1 MNTREPKL
9 WAGALASTGVV
20 FGDIGTSPLYT
31 IRECFGLHHLPVTPD
46 NVLGIL
52 SLIFWSLTIIVSLK
66 YMLLLSRADNQGE
79 GGVFALSSLLA
90 VINERLRPGLFGLV
104 GLVALAGAALLYGDG
119 MITPAISVLAAV
131 EGLKLASPVFAPFIV
146 PVSIGILL
154 GLFFIQHHGTARIGI
169 IFGPIMVGWFVML
182 AVLGWVQVVQE
193 PGVFRALNPWHAV
206 HFLFTH
212 GMVSLTVLGAVLLCV
227 TGGEALY
234 ADIGHFGR
242 RPLQTAW
249 FSLVYPA
256 LMMNYL
262 GQGALILRDPSAV
275 EHPFYRM
282 VPGFALV
289 PMVILA
295 TLATVIASQA
305 MITGV
310 FSLTQQAVQLGVLPR
325 LRILHTSE
333 RIRGQIYMPTV
344 NVMLMLACITLV
356 AVFGSSSN
364 LAAAYGLS
372 VTFGMMITTF
382 LFGLVMWKLWKWH
395 PAVVAGLSV
404 LFLCFEIPFVVS
416 CLLKMKDGAWIPLL
430 TTTLLLSLM
439 LTWKKGREL
448 LGKRIQENL
457 LPIDLLLKEIAAGRI
472 LRAPGTGVFMS
483 SISQQVPP
491 VLVHHLKHNKALHD
505 RIILLT
511 VQFASEPRVFSAER
525 ATREELAPGF
535 HRVVLRYGF
544 AEEPQVM
551 EDLCAALELPEGQR
565 MGMSFYQSRELLRI
579 TKKPGMAVWRKKL
592 FNLVARTTRPSA
604 GYFDLPPGQVI
615 ELGVQIEL

>member
-1 MNTREPKL
+1 VSTRDTKL

-31 IRECFGLHHLPVTPD
+31 IRECFGLHHVPVTTA
-46 NVLGIL
+46 NVLGVL
-52 SLIFWSLTIIVSLK
+52 SLIFWSLTVIVAVK

-90 VINERLRPGLFGLV
+90 GIRERLWPGMFTLV
-104 GLVALAGAALLYGDG
+104 GLIAMAGAALLYGDG

-131 EGLKLASPVFAPFIV
+131 EGLELASPVFGPFIV
-146 PVSIGILL
+146 PLAVAILV

-169 IFGPIMVGWFVML
+169 IFGPIMVGWFVTL
-182 AVLGWVQVVQE
+182 AILGWIQVVQE
-193 PGVFRALNPWHAV
+193 PGVFLALNPWHAV
-206 HFLFTH
+206 QFLLTH

-242 RPLQTAW
+242 RPLQIAW

-256 LMMNYL
+256 LLMNYL
-262 GQGALILRDPSAV
+262 GQGALILRDPTAV

-282 VPGFALV
+282 VPAFALV

-295 TLATVIASQA
+295 TTATVIASQA

-325 LRILHTSE
+325 LRVLHTSE

-344 NVMLMLACITLV
+344 NVLLMLACIALV
-356 AVFGSSSN
+356 IGFGSSSH

-372 VTFGMMITTF
+372 VTFGMVITT
-382 LFGLVMWKLWKWH
+382 LLLSLIMLNLWKWR
-395 PAVVAGLSV
+395 PVWVVLLTS
-404 LFLCFEIPFVVS
+404 LFLLFELPFALS
-416 CLLKMKDGAWIPLL
+416 CVLKMRDGAWIPLA
-430 TTTLLLSLM
+430 TTFLLLATM
-439 LTWKKGREL
+439 LTWRKGREL

-457 LPIDLLLKEIAAGRI
+457 LPLDLLLTELANGRI
-472 LRAPGTGVFMS
+472 LRVPGTGVFMS

-491 VLVHHLKHNKALHD
+491 VLVHHLKHNKALHQ
-505 RIILLT
+505 RVILLT
-511 VQFASEPRVFSAER
+511 VQFAPEPRVFAPDR
-525 ATREELAPGF
+525 ATREELAEGF
-535 HRVVLRYGF
+535 YRVVLRYGF

-551 EDLCAALELPEGQR
+551 QDLCVALDIPEGQR

-592 FNLVARTTRPSA
+592 FNLIARTTRPTA

>member
-1 MNTREPKL
+1 M
-9 WAGALASTGVV
+9 ASAGVV

-31 IRECFGLHHLPVTPD
+31 IRECFGLHHLPVTTE
-46 NVLGIL
+46 NVLGVL
-52 SLIFWSLTIIVSLK
+52 SLIFWSLTLIVSVK
-66 YMLLLSRADNQGE
+66 YMLLLARADNQGE

-90 VINERLRPGLFGLV
+90 VINTRLRPGLYGLV

-146 PVSIGILL
+146 PLSIAILL

-169 IFGPIMVGWFVML
+169 VFGPIMVGWFVVL

-193 PGVFRALNPWHAV
+193 PGVFVALNPWYAV
-206 HFLFTH
+206 KFLFTH

-242 RPLQTAW
+242 KPLQAAW

-282 VPGFALV
+282 VPGFALL

-295 TLATVIASQA
+295 TVATVIASQA

-310 FSLTQQAVQLGVLPR
+310 YSITQQAVQLGVIPR

-344 NVMLMLACITLV
+344 NVVLMLACIALV
-356 AVFGSSSN
+356 VGFGSSSN

-372 VTFGMMITTF
+372 VTLGMLITSL
-382 LFGLVMWKLWKWH
+382 LFGLVMWKLWKW
-395 PAVVAGLSV
+395 PVWVVMALTAV
-404 LFLCFEIPFVVS
+404 FLMFEIPFVIS

-430 TTTLLLSLM
+430 TTVLLLSVM

-448 LGKRIQENL
+448 LGRRIQENL
-457 LPIDLLLKEIAAGRI
+457 LPIDLLLKEMAAGRI
-472 LRAPGTGVFMS
+472 LRVPGTGVFMS
-483 SISQQVPP
+483 SISEQVPP
-491 VLVHHLKHNKALHD
+491 VLVHHLKHNKALHE
-505 RIILLT
+505 RVILLT
-511 VQFASEPRVFSAER
+511 VQFTPEPRVFGSDR
-525 ATREELAPGF
+525 ATLAELADGF

-551 EDLCAALELPEGQR
+551 EDLSAALKIPESQR

-579 TKKPGMAVWRKKL
+579 TGKPGMAVWRKKL
-592 FNLVARTTRPSA
+592 FNLIARTTRPAA

>member
-1 MNTREPKL
+1 MSTRDTKL

-31 IRECFGLHHLPVTPD
+31 IRECFGLHHVPVTPA
-46 NVLGIL
+46 NVLGVL
-52 SLIFWSLTIIVSLK
+52 SLIFWSLTIIVAVK

-90 VINERLRPGLFGLV
+90 AIRERLWPGLYLFV
-104 GLVALAGAALLYGDG
+104 GLIAMAGAALLYGDG

-131 EGLKLASPVFAPFIV
+131 EGLKLASPVFGPFIV
-146 PVSIGILL
+146 PLAVAILV
-154 GLFFIQHHGTARIGI
+154 GLFLIQHHGTARIGI
-169 IFGPIMVGWFVML
+169 IFGPIMVSWFVTL

-193 PGVFRALNPWHAV
+193 PGVFRAINPWYAV
-206 HFLFTH
+206 EFLLTH

-242 RPLQTAW
+242 RPLQIAW

-256 LMMNYL
+256 LIMNYL
-262 GQGALILRDPSAV
+262 GQGALILRDPTAV

-282 VPGFALV
+282 VPSFALV

-295 TLATVIASQA
+295 TTATVIASQA

-325 LRILHTSE
+325 LRVLHTSE

-344 NVMLMLACITLV
+344 NMLLMLACIALV
-356 AVFGSSSN
+356 IGFGSSSR
-364 LAAAYGLS
+364 LASAYGLS
-372 VTFGMMITTF
+372 VTFGMVITTLL
-382 LFGLVMWKLWKWH
+382 LFLVMLCLWKWR
-395 PAVVAGLSV
+395 PVWVIGLTT
-404 LFLCFEIPFVVS
+404 LFLLFELPFALS
-416 CLLKMKDGAWIPLL
+416 CLLKMRDGAWIPLV
-430 TTTLLLSLM
+430 TTFLLLAVM
-439 LTWKKGREL
+439 LTWRKGREL

-457 LPIDLLLKEIAAGRI
+457 LPLDLLLKELAGGRI
-472 LRAPGTGVFMS
+472 LRVPGTGVFMS

-491 VLVHHLKHNKALHD
+491 VLVHHLKHNKALHQ
-505 RIILLT
+505 RVILLT
-511 VQFASEPRVFSAER
+511 VQFAPEPRVFTPER
-525 ATREELAPGF
+525 ATREELADGF
-535 HRVVLRYGF
+535 FRVVLRYGF

-551 EDLCAALELPEGQR
+551 QDLCAALEIPEGQR

-592 FNLVARTTRPSA
+592 FNLIARTTRPAA

>member
-1 MNTREPKL
+1 MSTRDTKL

-31 IRECFGLHHLPVTPD
+31 IRECFGLHHMPVTPA
-46 NVLGIL
+46 NVLGVL
-52 SLIFWSLTIIVSLK
+52 SLIFWSLTIIVAVK
-66 YMLLLSRADNQGE
+66 YMLLLSQAENQGE

-90 VINERLRPGLFGLV
+90 AIRERLWPGLYLMV
-104 GLVALAGAALLYGDG
+104 GLIAMAGAALLYGDG

-131 EGLKLASPVFAPFIV
+131 EGLKLASPVFGPFIV
-146 PVSIGILL
+146 PLAVAILV

-169 IFGPIMVGWFVML
+169 IFGPIMVSWFVTL
-182 AVLGWVQVVQE
+182 AVLGWIQVVQE
-193 PGVFRALNPWHAV
+193 PGVFRAINPWYALE
-206 HFLFTH
+206 FLLTH
-212 GMVSLTVLGAVLLCV
+212 GRISLTVLGAVLLCV

-242 RPLQTAW
+242 RPLQMAW

-256 LMMNYL
+256 LIMNYL
-262 GQGALILRDPSAV
+262 GQGALILRDPTAV

-282 VPGFALV
+282 VPAFALV

-295 TLATVIASQA
+295 TTATVIASQA

-325 LRILHTSE
+325 LRVLHTSE

-344 NVMLMLACITLV
+344 NMLLMLACIALV
-356 AVFGSSSN
+356 IGFGSSSR
-364 LAAAYGLS
+364 LASAYGLS
-372 VTFGMMITTF
+372 VTFGMVITT
-382 LFGLVMWKLWKWH
+382 LLLSLVMFSLWKWR
-395 PAVVAGLSV
+395 PVWVAGLTA
-404 LFLCFEIPFVVS
+404 LFLLFELPFALS
-416 CLLKMKDGAWIPLL
+416 CLLKMRDGAWIPLV
-430 TTTLLLSLM
+430 TTFLLLAVM
-439 LTWKKGREL
+439 LTWRKGREL

-457 LPIDLLLKEIAAGRI
+457 LPLDLLLKELAGGRI
-472 LRAPGTGVFMS
+472 LRVPGTGVFMS

-491 VLVHHLKHNKALHD
+491 VLVHHLKHNKALHQ
-505 RIILLT
+505 RVILLT
-511 VQFASEPRVFSAER
+511 VQFAPEPRVFAPER
-525 ATREELAPGF
+525 ATREELADGF
-535 HRVVLRYGF
+535 YRVVLRYGF

-551 EDLCAALELPEGQR
+551 QDLCAALDIPEGQR

-592 FNLVARTTRPSA
+592 FNLIARTTRPAA

>member
-1 MNTREPKL
+1 MSTRDTKL

-31 IRECFGLHHLPVTPD
+31 IRECFGLHHVPVTTA
-46 NVLGIL
+46 NVLGVL
-52 SLIFWSLTIIVSLK
+52 SLIFWSLTVIVAVK

-90 VINERLRPGLFGLV
+90 GIRERLWPGMFTLV
-104 GLVALAGAALLYGDG
+104 GLIAMAGAALLYGDG

-131 EGLKLASPVFAPFIV
+131 EGLELASPVFGPFIV
-146 PVSIGILL
+146 PLAVAILV

-169 IFGPIMVGWFVML
+169 IFGPIMVGWFVTL
-182 AVLGWVQVVQE
+182 AILGWIQVVQE
-193 PGVFRALNPWHAV
+193 PGVFLALNPWHAV
-206 HFLFTH
+206 QFLLTH

-242 RPLQTAW
+242 RPLQIAW

-256 LMMNYL
+256 LLMNYL
-262 GQGALILRDPSAV
+262 GQGALILRDPTAV

-282 VPGFALV
+282 VPAFALV

-295 TLATVIASQA
+295 TTATVIASQA

-325 LRILHTSE
+325 LRVLHTSE

-344 NVMLMLACITLV
+344 NVLLMLACIALV
-356 AVFGSSSN
+356 IGFGSSSH

-372 VTFGMMITTF
+372 VTFGMVITT
-382 LFGLVMWKLWKWH
+382 LLLSLIMLNLWKWR
-395 PAVVAGLSV
+395 PVWVVLLTS
-404 LFLCFEIPFVVS
+404 LFLLFELPFALS
-416 CLLKMKDGAWIPLL
+416 CVLKMRDGAWIPLA
-430 TTTLLLSLM
+430 TTFLLLATM
-439 LTWKKGREL
+439 LTWRKGREL

-457 LPIDLLLKEIAAGRI
+457 LPLDLLLTELANGRI
-472 LRAPGTGVFMS
+472 LRVPGTGVFMS

-491 VLVHHLKHNKALHD
+491 VLVHHLKHNKALHQ
-505 RIILLT
+505 RVILLT
-511 VQFASEPRVFSAER
+511 VQFAPEPRVFAPDR
-525 ATREELAPGF
+525 ATREELAEGF
-535 HRVVLRYGF
+535 YRVVLRYGF

-551 EDLCAALELPEGQR
+551 QDLCVALDIPEGQR

-592 FNLVARTTRPSA
+592 FNLIARTTRPTA